1 MVRLSELG
9 QQARENHI
17 PVMQEEGLELL
28 LQYIQEKKVKRI
40 LEIGTAVGYSA
51 IRFAS
56 VSSDI
61 QVTTIEREDTLY
73 QEAVHNVEEFHLENQ
88 ITLLHG
94 DALTI
99 SVAGTYD
106 FIFIDAAKSQY
117 IKFFEK
123 YKENLA
129 EDGVIVTDNLAF
141 HGMVEHPEMT
151 SNRNTRQLL
160 QKIRNYID
168 FLKTNEEFDTVF
180 YSVGDG
186 ISFSTRK
193 KKK

>member
-1 MVRLSELG
+1 MIEMLKE
-9 QQARENHI
+9 I
-17 PVMQEEGLELL
+17 KP
-28 LQYIQEKKVKRI
+28 KRI